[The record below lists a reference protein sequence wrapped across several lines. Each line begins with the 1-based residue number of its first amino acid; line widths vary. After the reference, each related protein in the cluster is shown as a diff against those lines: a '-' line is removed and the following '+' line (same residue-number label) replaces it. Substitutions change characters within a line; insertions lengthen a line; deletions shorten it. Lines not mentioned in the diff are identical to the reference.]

1 MIARKAQNNKID
13 CNMIFSLS
21 NDPLV
26 RANSFNQNKIDYKE
40 YCKWFEKSVTD
51 KNTLFFLVF
60 TNENEKDFVGQ
71 IRFNRESEK
80 STECVIS
87 LSITEQF
94 RGKHIACDFIK
105 LGIEELKKNWHN
117 VESVVAEV
125 KDENIASNKLF
136 IKEGF
141 ELISKVNTYRLKLSN
156 NKLTDKENILCKNAI
171 QITRVGQRKFSC
183 FNSSG
188 CIKAGLLCA

>member
-13 CNMIFSLS
+13 CDMIFSLS

-26 RANSFNQNKIDYKE
+26 RANSFNTKPIE
-40 YCKWFEKSVTD
+40 YADHCEWFSKTLAD

-60 TNENEKDFVGQ
+60 SDENEKDFVGQ

-117 VESVVAEV
+117 VETVVAEV
-125 KDENIASNKLF
+125 KDENAASNKLF

-141 ELISKVNTYRLKLSN
+141 ELVSKVNTFRLKLSN
-156 NKLTDKENILCKNAI
+156 NKLSYKENILCKNTK
-171 QITRVGQRKFSC
+171 QITRG
-183 FNSSG
+183 G
-188 CIKAGLLCA
+188 AEEI

>member
-1 MIARKAQNNKID
+1 MHIRQAQNTPTDLNL
-13 CNMIFSLS
+13 IFSLS

-26 RANSFNQNKIDYKE
+26 RANSFNTKPIE
-40 YCKWFEKSVTD
+40 YVVHCKWFEKAVAD

-60 TNENEKDFVGQ
+60 AEKNEKDFVGQ
-71 IRFNRESEK
+71 IRFNRVSES

-94 RGKHIACDFIK
+94 RGKHIAGEFIEF
-105 LGIEELKKNWHN
+105 GVEELKKNWHN
-117 VESVVAEV
+117 IESVIAEV

-141 ELISKVNTYRLKLSN
+141 ELISKVNTYRLSISGIFEK
-156 NKLTDKENILCKNAI
+156 C
-171 QITRVGQRKFSC
+171 
-183 FNSSG
+183 SSVHDV
-188 CIKAGLLCA
+188 CVWE

>member
-26 RANSFNQNKIDYKE
+26 RSNSFNQKKIE
-40 YCKWFEKSVTD
+40 YADHCKWFEKAVAD

-60 TNENEKDFVGQ
+60 AEKNEKDFVGQ
-71 IRFNRESEK
+71 IRFNRVSES

-94 RGKHIACDFIK
+94 RGKHIAGEFIE
-105 LGIEELKKNWHN
+105 LGIGELKKKWHN
-117 VESVVAEV
+117 IELVVAEV
-125 KDENIASNKLF
+125 KDENAASNKLF

-141 ELISKVNTYRLKLSN
+141 KLVSKVNTYKL
-156 NKLTDKENILCKNAI
+156 NISEI
-171 QITRVGQRKFSC
+171 RIGG
-183 FNSSG
+183 SSS
-188 CIKAGLLCA
+188 I

>member
-21 NDPLV
+21 NDSLV
-26 RANSFNQNKIDYKE
+26 RSNSFNTKPIE
-40 YCKWFEKSVTD
+40 YADHCKWFEKSVTD

-71 IRFNRESEK
+71 IRFNRESEA
-80 STECVIS
+80 SIECVIS

-94 RGKHIACDFIK
+94 RGKHIACEFLE
-105 LGIEELKKNWHN
+105 LGIGELKKNWHN
-117 VESVVAEV
+117 IESVVAEV
-125 KDENIASNKLF
+125 KDENAASNGLF

-141 ELISKVNTYRLKLSN
+141 KLVSKVNTFRFSISENTGRLCVTLYNIKSYN
-156 NKLTDKENILCKNAI
+156 HGFCKYSHVTSFKEVA
-171 QITRVGQRKFSC
+171 
-183 FNSSG
+183 
-188 CIKAGLLCA
+188 